1 MKWTNLRKPEPNNF
15 SPGVNWSIQIDRGA
29 LYTLCQKIIDSPL
42 EGALRCTRAAGTLG
56 LIKKYPG
63 GYSGRKFLRRVQGR
77 EGHTSKIS
85 RIDES

>member
-1 MKWTNLRKPEPNNF
+1 MGELDKTGSNNS
-15 SPGVNWSIQIDRGA
+15 SPGVHWSIQIDRGA

-63 GYSGRKFLRRVQGR
+63 GYSGRKFLRRIQGR
-77 EGHTSKIS
+77 EGHTSKFS
-85 RIDES
+85 RPDGS